1 MATLA
6 QEVMD
11 LKTRLAHLEAMIHCL
26 VNDMPPEGHTLP
38 GR

>member
-11 LKTRLAHLEAMIHCL
+11 LKTRLVRLEAVIHRL
-26 VNDMPPEGHTLP
+26 VSDTPPEGHTLP